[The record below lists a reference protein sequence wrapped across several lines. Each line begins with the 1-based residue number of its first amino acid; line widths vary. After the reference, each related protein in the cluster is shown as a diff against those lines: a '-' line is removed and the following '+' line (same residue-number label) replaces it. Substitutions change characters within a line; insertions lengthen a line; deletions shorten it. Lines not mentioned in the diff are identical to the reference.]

1 MRIPI
6 KVCNVKGARPCIRL
20 IRARQRC
27 AGAAFTLTRMASQ
40 SSPRVNTSTT
50 IRPSDLS
57 TYHRNARRGN
67 IDAITGSL
75 KANGQ
80 YKPIVV
86 NIGTHTGRPNEV
98 LAGNHTLMAFR
109 NLAELNPTD
118 ERWNEIAVYWVDVDE
133 DRATRIV
140 LADNR
145 TAEDSTYDDVMLY
158 DLIKSLGDD
167 LDGSGFNDRD
177 VDRLGYLDKLFGSPD
192 EGDDGPQ
199 DYDAK
204 DTEDV
209 MVDIG
214 KTPSQCAEVGLSVG
228 RIRVKVPREVYVAWY
243 DGLREDVGYDDD
255 TLRETVLAR
264 LGLAE

>member
-1 MRIPI
+1 MDIAG
-6 KVCNVKGARPCIRL
+6 VGAGQCV
-20 IRARQRC
+20 
-27 AGAAFTLTRMASQ
+27 AGGVFMVGRMASKAN
-40 SSPRVNTSTT
+40 PAVNTMTT
-50 IRPSDLS
+50 VPPMGLS

-67 IDAITGSL
+67 IDAIVGSL

-109 NLAELNPTD
+109 NLAEMYPTD

-158 DLIKSLGDD
+158 DLIKSLGED
-167 LDGSGFNDRD
+167 LDGSGFTDTD
-177 VDRLGYLDKLFGSPD
+177 VDKLSYLDKMFNPDDGD
-192 EGDDGPQ
+192 EGPDG
-199 DYDAK
+199 YDTT
-204 DTEDV
+204 DNETVVIDV
-209 MVDIG
+209 G
-214 KTPSQCAEVGLSVG
+214 KLPPVCAEVGVVVG
-228 RIRVKVPREVYVAWY
+228 RIRFKMARDTYVAWY
-243 DGLREDVGYDDD
+243 DDLREQVGYDDD
-255 TLRETVLAR
+255 ALAAAVQDR
-264 LGLAE
+264 LGMRL